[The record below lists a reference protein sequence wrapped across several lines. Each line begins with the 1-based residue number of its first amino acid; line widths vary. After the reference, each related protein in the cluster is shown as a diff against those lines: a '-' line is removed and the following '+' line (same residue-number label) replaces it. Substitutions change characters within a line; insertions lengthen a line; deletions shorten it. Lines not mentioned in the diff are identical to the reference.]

1 MATDKELSDF
11 LKSVE
16 KRACKRAV
24 YAVRDDDAALDI
36 VQDAM
41 IRLAEKYADRPAAE
55 LPLLFQRILS
65 NATMDWFRR
74 QKVRKPGRA
83 EFLAI
88 SKAPP
93 ATTAISTCSKR
104 SRRSD
109 GSLQSESAAES
120 VSRAQIL
127 QTIEAEVALLP
138 ARQREA
144 FLLRYWEELDV
155 AETAASMGCSEGSVK
170 THCSRAVH
178 ALAKALKAKG
188 ISDMKNDSRYHG
200 RRPRGHGV
208 ALCAQRRRLPERK
221 RRDGRPRCRRAAAFR
236 AREGARDRAPL
247 RASSAEGLGVTASR
261 RGDPRLQPAR
271 AGGCASPRCCRWSP
285 WSAAWS

>member
-1 MATDKELSDF
+1 LATDKELSDF

-16 KRACKRAV
+16 KRAWKRAV

-36 VQDAM
+36 VQDSM
-41 IRLAEKYADRPAAE
+41 IRLSEKYFDRPPAE

-74 QKVRKPGRA
+74 QKVRNQVVRN
-83 EFLAI
+83 F
-88 SKAPP
+88 
-93 ATTAISTCSKR
+93 
-104 SRRSD
+104 SD
-109 GSLQSESAAES
+109 FEAGGEDDYDILETLQALGGPLESESASDS

-127 QTIEAEVALLP
+127 QIIDVEVAQLP

-178 ALAKALKAKG
+178 SLAKALKAKG
-188 ISDMKNDSRYHG
+188 IT
-200 RRPRGHGV
+200 
-208 ALCAQRRRLPERK
+208 L
-221 RRDGRPRCRRAAAFR
+221 
-236 AREGARDRAPL
+236 
-247 RASSAEGLGVTASR
+247 
-261 RGDPRLQPAR
+261 
-271 AGGCASPRCCRWSP
+271 
-285 WSAAWS
+285 